1 MANNNFPSWLPMLEL
16 WMKEFFPGSTC
27 VVFANPQEHIELLK
41 KYFTAAYG
49 IRSISAEYA
58 ILV

>member
-1 MANNNFPSWLPMLEL
+1 MLEL